1 MLGGSSASGVDRRV
15 DVVLARRGGDAQRA
29 TARARL
35 GLVHESEVGELLY
48 FFMWGLIPATMVQR
62 IASAMQADMRA
73 LGVES
78 DPRIAHLASL
88 GSDGKYQ
95 NNIRSQLIASF
106 KSLVGVVQPCWIR
119 VPSITT
125 SKLLTLV
132 PTWIDHP
139 IIMMNELFDA
149 VYHHFPAYFTKF
161 LGGGLERF
169 WDKVAIIQWVLI

>member
-1 MLGGSSASGVDRRV
+1 
-15 DVVLARRGGDAQRA
+15 
-29 TARARL
+29 
-35 GLVHESEVGELLY
+35 
-48 FFMWGLIPATMVQR
+48 MWGQIPATMVQR
-62 IASAMQADMRA
+62 IASAMQADMRV

-95 NNIRSQLIASF
+95 NNIRSQLIASC

-125 SKLLTLV
+125 SRLLTLI

-169 WDKVAIIQWVLI
+169 WDKVAIIHWVLI